1 MSSKVSSSDYASGSK
16 NAAAGSSSGSG
27 GKKVEPPREPDGI
40 IDMDILGQVFEMDEG
55 MGDDDEV
62 DDEAPEPFSKGIV
75 WNYFEQAEETFGS
88 MMKALDEQDTAQLS
102 SLGHFL
108 KGSSAALGITK
119 VKDSCEKM
127 QHYGNLR
134 DEESGEEL
142 TKKDALEKI
151 RALVVVV
158 QEEYDEARA
167 WLERYYK
174 EKESGGE

>member
-1 MSSKVSSSDYASGSK
+1 MGFCRTFFLSVVKEPEADGVVCRFCRE
-16 NAAAGSSSGSG
+16 
-27 GKKVEPPREPDGI
+27 KKDLP
-40 IDMDILGQVFEMDEG
+40 
-55 MGDDDEV
+55 
-62 DDEAPEPFSKGIV
+62 
-75 WNYFEQAEETFGS
+75 
-88 MMKALDEQDTAQLS
+88 QLS

-127 QHYGNLR
+127 QHYGNMR
-134 DEESGEEL
+134 DEETEETL
-142 TKKDALEKI
+142 TEQEALDKI
-151 RALVVVV
+151 KALITVV

>member
-1 MSSKVSSSDYASGSK
+1 MLKCVCW
-16 NAAAGSSSGSG
+16 
-27 GKKVEPPREPDGI
+27 
-40 IDMDILGQVFEMDEG
+40 DIFR
-55 MGDDDEV
+55 DDE
-62 DDEAPEPFSKGIV
+62 
-75 WNYFEQAEETFGS
+75 
-88 MMKALDEQDTAQLS
+88 DTNQLS

-134 DEESGEEL
+134 DEDSGEEL
-142 TKKDALEKI
+142 SKKEALDKI

-167 WLERYYK
+167 WLERYYR